1 MLASRDTVH
10 CVTNT
15 GSIVKPGG
23 GGRLVCKYVPATA
36 VCVQPYVS
44 VVESGNKAADKY

>member
-15 GSIVKPGG
+15 GSIVRLGG
-23 GGRLVCKYVPATA
+23 GVGLVCKYVPAAA

-44 VVESGNKAADKY
+44 VVQSGNKAADKY